1 MMFRVLTPLRESV
14 WFTRSRTTPS
24 SKMWELSITTV
35 DLSTRLLLGLLLLIR
50 VAMYCKSEMPD
61 DLMVQCEECKDWWT
75 LSTERNYLNC
85 KRRYKMQCCCL
96 CSCWCSWI
104 AIMWYVDLE

>member
-61 DLMVQCEECKDWWT
+61 DLMVQCEECKDWFHPACVNISNEVAKK
-75 LSTERNYLNC
+75 LVYG
-85 KRRYKMQCCCL
+85 
-96 CSCWCSWI
+96 SC
-104 AIMWYVDLE
+104 